1 MEFYSGIETVNFV
14 DQVATKIKTHAT
26 TTNKNYFTT
35 VHVYE
40 LSSLSEFRPSLWSWI
55 KNVKNTLDIKTE
67 TAIFKDSIEFALLE
81 DTTGY
86 KLTDTIIKF
95 IQHIQDKYKLNTDHD
110 FSYNFKNY
118 VLLLTVKLSYFMD
131 GIDKILNNI
140 HNKTNEMD
148 MLEVTSVIDYFNIS
162 KFPIYEYDVCL
173 NMTAKSFNGL
183 LSIIIYKPIEDKD
196 KLYG

>member
-26 TTNKNYFTT
+26 TTNKNYFSTA
-35 VHVYE
+35 HVYE
-40 LSSLSEFRPSLWSWI
+40 LSILSEFRPSLWSWI

-95 IQHIQDKYKLNTDHD
+95 IQHIQDKYKLNTDYD

-196 KLYG
+196 NLYG

>member
-14 DQVATKIKTHAT
+14 DRLASKIKTHAT

-131 GIDKILNNI
+131 GIDKILTNI

-148 MLEVTSVIDYFNIS
+148 MLEVTSVIEYFNIS
-162 KFPIYEYDVCL
+162 KFPIYEYEVCL